1 MFTVRPVLVTEV
13 AVPEEY
19 KVVLSEPLS
28 DTHSGEPGAALVPG
42 DAAMPQALTRSLS
55 VNGATPGM
63 SDTKLTWR
71 KPAGCAPAAAA
82 PAGRAPAVIVISV
95 PAATTAAVGHS
106 RSRLIP
112 AGRGITERQ
121 VRGVIVVSHPGVH
134 A

>member
-1 MFTVRPVLVTEV
+1 MFTVRPVLVTED

-42 DAAMPQALTRSLS
+42 DAAMPQALTRSVS

-71 KPAGCAPAAAA
+71 KPDGCGPAAAA
-82 PAGRAPAVIVISV
+82 PAGKAPAAIVISV

-112 AGRGITERQ
+112 AGHGIAERK
-121 VRGVIVVSHPGVH
+121 VR
-134 A
+134 